1 VSMVSRTRRPALF
14 WEGLLAEWRASGLSP
29 GRFARSR
36 GVAANSF
43 AYWVKRASPQ
53 GGLRLVPVDVLD
65 RPVGMLEVSIRGAVV
80 RMPVA
85 MPAAWV
91 AELLVRAE
99 QG

>member
-1 VSMVSRTRRPALF
+1 LF
-14 WEGLLAEWRASGLSP
+14 WEGLLAEWKSSGLSP
-29 GRFARSR
+29 GRFARSK

-43 AYWVKRASPQ
+43 AYWVTRASPRGEQ
-53 GGLRLVPVDVLD
+53 RLVPVDVVD

-80 RMPVA
+80 RVPVA
-85 MPAAWV
+85 MPASWV